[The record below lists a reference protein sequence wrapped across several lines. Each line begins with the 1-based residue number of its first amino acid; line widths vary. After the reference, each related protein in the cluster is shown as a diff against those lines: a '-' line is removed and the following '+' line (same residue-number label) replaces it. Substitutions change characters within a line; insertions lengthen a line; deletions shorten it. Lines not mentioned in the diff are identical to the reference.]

1 MLKKM
6 KNSLLGLSLIL
17 LVGCT
22 PKNKSLLDFEKYK
35 NLDVKNIYQIDVDW
49 DIDDNKPIE
58 FSIIDKNEIDTI
70 LDLYCKDD
78 AFVYSGKGLDDG
90 GHSSLTLL
98 HKSNGETKVSLH
110 RISEGS
116 NYYIYSDKTI
126 YNTIHDIGVR
136 LGYLE

>member
-1 MLKKM
+1 MV
-6 KNSLLGLSLIL
+6 KNKRLCFTIL
-17 LVGCT
+17 LFCFSACT

-49 DIDDNKPIE
+49 DIGDNKPIE
-58 FSIIDKNEIDTI
+58 FSITDKNEIDTI

-78 AFVYSGKGLDDG
+78 AFVYSGKDLDDG
-90 GHSSLTLL
+90 EHSSLTLL

-126 YNTIHDIGVR
+126 YNTIFDIGVR
-136 LGYLE
+136 LGYLQ